1 MIRLYIGG
9 LTGVHDTEHES
20 LEVSVNVITEV
31 EGTSIAQM
39 LSGFDLGPSPIRL
52 TDEIVI

>member
-1 MIRLYIGG
+1 MIRLYNGG
-9 LTGVHDTEHES
+9 LTGVQDTEQES
-20 LEVSVNVITEV
+20 LEVSVNVKTDT

-39 LSGFDLGPSPIRL
+39 LSGLDLGPSPIRL

>member
-1 MIRLYIGG
+1 M
-9 LTGVHDTEHES
+9 TGVQETEQES
-20 LEVSVNVITEV
+20 LEVSVSEITDV

-39 LSGFDLGPSPIRL
+39 ISGFDLGPSPIRL